1 MPFVRKNKERETL
14 ALIYMLLK
22 IAQLHQV
29 RLQSFW
35 LGLGMNCHKDF
46 SEKSTEEVDSLRM
59 VSSPWVEWLTRTTE
73 GLLEFDYSI
82 LQIFLTRSKLE
93 IVSPNMQSTRSR
105 TANGRRLRNYQR
117 LTEEKTDSEVVGNRI
132 INQIYLLIIDTMWI
146 YYLIIYFV
154 GLFVTF
160 LVNLGDLTDYIQTAK
175 AKKASWMDI
184 EGNKYSIIIGYFL
197 IFTRPILAFARVFV
211 HISDLVF
218 IFWKNDKKAK

>member
-1 MPFVRKNKERETL
+1 M
-14 ALIYMLLK
+14 
-22 IAQLHQV
+22 
-29 RLQSFW
+29 
-35 LGLGMNCHKDF
+35 
-46 SEKSTEEVDSLRM
+46 
-59 VSSPWVEWLTRTTE
+59 
-73 GLLEFDYSI
+73 EFDYSI

-175 AKKASWMDI
+175 AKKAS
-184 EGNKYSIIIGYFL
+184 
-197 IFTRPILAFARVFV
+197 
-211 HISDLVF
+211 
-218 IFWKNDKKAK
+218 

>member
-1 MPFVRKNKERETL
+1 
-14 ALIYMLLK
+14 
-22 IAQLHQV
+22 
-29 RLQSFW
+29 
-35 LGLGMNCHKDF
+35 
-46 SEKSTEEVDSLRM
+46 
-59 VSSPWVEWLTRTTE
+59 
-73 GLLEFDYSI
+73 
-82 LQIFLTRSKLE
+82 
-93 IVSPNMQSTRSR
+93 
-105 TANGRRLRNYQR
+105 
-117 LTEEKTDSEVVGNRI
+117 
-132 INQIYLLIIDTMWI
+132 MWI

-154 GLFVTF
+154 GLFVAF